1 MDDKMREG
9 EGTESLRETDRIQR
23 WRGAASKDN

>member
-9 EGTESLRETDRIQR
+9 EGTESLRETDIIQR
-23 WRGAASKDN
+23 WRDAASKDN